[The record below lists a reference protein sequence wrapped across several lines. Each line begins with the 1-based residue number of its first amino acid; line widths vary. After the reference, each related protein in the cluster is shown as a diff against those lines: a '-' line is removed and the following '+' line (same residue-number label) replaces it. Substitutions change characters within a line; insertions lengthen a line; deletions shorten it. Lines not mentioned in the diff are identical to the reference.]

1 MKSARRSI
9 KKSTTVY
16 PEHMMIPKALYEA
29 LPFLCVGCGSLAWM
43 AAQNPAG
50 AAFAVMLTAAGVL
63 IARMRWGYRR
73 AGR

>member
-1 MKSARRSI
+1 
-9 KKSTTVY
+9 
-16 PEHMMIPKALYEA
+16 MIPKALYEA